1 MLKLKYKQKYLKYKN
16 KYLHIKSQTG
26 GSLQMVLALSLS
38 ILLGPP
44 QQPHAVILRNLLNE
58 VGDDNVRIGI
68 LQDLLDNPPRDN
80 DAKNFMFDRIIRW
93 IHTLPLVQLEENMNY
108 LRRTLEQISQIRPV
122 TPVQADSLVD
132 MVISLAILL
141 TSNRMV
147 NYEGL
152 RTNMRLL
159 IARHAQ
165 EYPWL
170 VQPLTNMLTNLDV
183 DNLKNSFDILN
194 ININTPRD
202 RG

>member
-1 MLKLKYKQKYLKYKN
+1 MLNLKYKQKYLKYKS

-38 ILLGPP
+38 ILLGQP
-44 QQPHAVILRNLLNE
+44 QQPHGVILSNLLNE

-80 DAKNFMFDRIIRW
+80 DAKNVMFDRIIRW

-108 LRRTLEQISQIRPV
+108 LHSTLEQIGPD

-141 TSNRMV
+141 TSNQMV

-183 DNLKNSFDILN
+183 DNLKNSFNILN

>member
-38 ILLGPP
+38 ILLGQP
-44 QQPHAVILRNLLNE
+44 QQPHGVILRNLLNE

-108 LRRTLEQISQIRPV
+108 LRRTLEQIGRD
-122 TPVQADSLVD
+122 TPVQADSLVE
-132 MVISLAILL
+132 MVILLAILL
-141 TSNRMV
+141 TSNRVV
-147 NYEGL
+147 NYVGL
-152 RTNMRLL
+152 LTNMRLL
-159 IARHAQ
+159 ITRHAE

-194 ININTPRD
+194 ININTPRE